1 MKRIEDAV
9 NCVKSQIPHYSG
21 SLGIITGSGWELRD
35 LLNNVTE
42 IEYKDIPGFPVPS
55 VGGHRGR
62 LIHGSHNGTE
72 VILLQGRV
80 HYYEGYSMEDV
91 TFSVRV
97 LSALGIKQVL
107 LTNAAG
113 GIRPDIKPGD
123 FMLVTDHINL
133 MGVNPLRSK
142 VSSLCRQNRHPE
154 FISGSSTMQ
163 SQEIPKQVR
172 DDIHDMGDAFVDMTD
187 AYDKQLAGI
196 ALSSAEKH
204 GIMLHTGILAA
215 VSGPSYETPA
225 EIRMLSTLGADAVC
239 MSTVPEVIMSRYLGM
254 RVLAVSMITNHAA
267 GISTSALRHED
278 VVNMAKSRSKDASG
292 LISAV
297 IDNMPR

>member
-80 HYYEGYSMEDV
+80 HYYEGYSM
-91 TFSVRV
+91 
-97 LSALGIKQVL
+97 
-107 LTNAAG
+107 
-113 GIRPDIKPGD
+113 
-123 FMLVTDHINL
+123 
-133 MGVNPLRSK
+133 
-142 VSSLCRQNRHPE
+142 
-154 FISGSSTMQ
+154 
-163 SQEIPKQVR
+163 
-172 DDIHDMGDAFVDMTD
+172 TD

-204 GIMLHTGILAA
+204 GIMLHTGSLAA

-278 VVNMAKSRSKDASG
+278 VVNMAKSRSKDASKI
-292 LISAV
+292 ISAV
-297 IDNMPR
+297 IDQMPR

>member
-123 FMLVTDHINL
+123 FMVVTDHINL
-133 MGVNPLRSK
+133 MGMNPLRGIDY
-142 VSSLCRQNRHPE
+142 SLSEC
-154 FISGSSTMQ
+154 
-163 SQEIPKQVR
+163 
-172 DDIHDMGDAFVDMTD
+172 FVDMTD

-204 GIMLHTGILAA
+204 GIMLHTGSLAA

-278 VVNMAKSRSKDASG
+278 VVSMAKSRSKDASKI
-292 LISAV
+292 ISAV
-297 IDNMPR
+297 IDQMGCS

>member
-1 MKRIEDAV
+1 MKSIDGAV
-9 NCVKSQIPHYSG
+9 NCIKSKVPHPAVSV
-21 SLGIITGSGWELRD
+21 GIITGSGWELRD
-35 LLNNVTE
+35 LLDNVTE

-55 VGGHRGR
+55 VGGHRGS

-72 VILLQGRV
+72 VLLLQGRV
-80 HYYEGYSMEDV
+80 HYYEGYSMEEV

-97 LSALGIKQVL
+97 LSALGIKQVV

-133 MGVNPLRSK
+133 MGVNPLRDSERIK
-142 VSSLCRQNRHPE
+142 EC
-154 FISGSSTMQ
+154 FI
-163 SQEIPKQVR
+163 
-172 DDIHDMGDAFVDMTD
+172 DMTD

-267 GISTSALRHED
+267 GISISALRHED
-278 VVNMAKSRSKDASG
+278 VVSMAKSRSKDASG

>member
-1 MKRIEDAV
+1 MKSVEDAV
-9 NCVKSQIPHYSG
+9 NCINAKIPYYTG
-21 SLGIITGSGWELRD
+21 SLGIITGSGWDLRD
-35 LLNNVTE
+35 ILDNVTE

-72 VILLQGRV
+72 VLLLQGRV
-80 HYYEGYSMEDV
+80 HYYEGYGMEEV
-91 TFSVRV
+91 TFPVRV

-113 GIRPDIKPGD
+113 GIRPDIRPGD
-123 FMLVTDHINL
+123 FMLITDHINL
-133 MGVNPLRSK
+133 MGINPLRGIDY
-142 VSSLCRQNRHPE
+142 SLSEC
-154 FISGSSTMQ
+154 
-163 SQEIPKQVR
+163 
-172 DDIHDMGDAFVDMTD
+172 FVDMTD
-187 AYDKQLAGI
+187 AYDKQLAGA

-204 GIMLHTGILAA
+204 GITLHTGILAA

-225 EIRMLSTLGADAVC
+225 EIRMLNTLGADAVC

-278 VVNMAKSRSKDASG
+278 VVSMAKSHSKHASG

-297 IDNMPR
+297 IDIMPR

>member
-1 MKRIEDAV
+1 MKSIEDAV
-9 NCVKSQIPHYSG
+9 NCINTKIPHYSG
-21 SLGIITGSGWELRD
+21 SLGIITGSGWDLKD
-35 LLNNVTE
+35 LLDNVTE

-62 LIHGSHNGTE
+62 LIHGSHNGTG
-72 VILLQGRV
+72 VLLLQGRV
-80 HYYEGYSMEDV
+80 HYYEGYSMEEV

-97 LSALGIKQVL
+97 LSALGVKQVV

-113 GIRPDIKPGD
+113 GIRSDIKPGD

-133 MGVNPLRSK
+133 MGVNPLRYSERIK
-142 VSSLCRQNRHPE
+142 EC
-154 FISGSSTMQ
+154 
-163 SQEIPKQVR
+163 
-172 DDIHDMGDAFVDMTD
+172 FVDMTD
-187 AYDKQLAGI
+187 AYDKQLAWI
-196 ALSSAEKH
+196 ALSSAKKH

-225 EIRMLSTLGADAVC
+225 EIRMLSTLGADVVC

-254 RVLAVSMITNHAA
+254 RVLAVSMITNNAA